1 MSEQKLLE
9 FYKAVQI
16 GLQHHIHHVLEEVDP
31 LVEEAQASIG
41 DLSFCFGSVFASI
54 LFELIRESGEN
65 MTEEQENLVVGM
77 AEPFMAGFT
86 EKVKLLVKPDA
97 EKMEVIQQ

>member
-1 MSEQKLLE
+1 MSEKLSE
-9 FYKAVQI
+9 FYKAVQV

-31 LVEEAQASIG
+31 LVEEVQASIG

-54 LFELIRESGEN
+54 LFELIREGEET
-65 MTEEQENLVVGM
+65 MTEEQEKLIVDMV
-77 AEPFMAGFT
+77 EPLIVGFT

-97 EKMEVIQQ
+97 EKMEVIRQ

>member
-1 MSEQKLLE
+1 MSEKLSE
-9 FYKAVQI
+9 FYKAVQV

-54 LFELIRESGEN
+54 LFELVRDGEAV
-65 MTEEQENLVVGM
+65 MTEEQQKLVTDMV
-77 AEPFMAGFT
+77 EPFIVGFT
-86 EKVKLLVKPDA
+86 EKVKLLAQPDA
-97 EKMEVIQQ
+97 TKMEVIQQ